1 MQVDGEAIILVA
13 ICCEGFPPFK
23 SWLAHLVVG
32 ELLHLDDV
40 VQVQVHQG
48 RDQVAAIYIIYNF
61 VTDNTIGDYKRWDRL
76 RFGKL

>member
-13 ICCEGFPPFK
+13 YCCEGFPPFK
-23 SWLAHLVVG
+23 SWPAHLVVG

-48 RDQVAAIYIIYNF
+48 RDQVAAIYHLQF
-61 VTDNTIGDYKRWDRL
+61 VTEDTIGDYKR
-76 RFGKL
+76 